1 MAHVHSPDHDH
12 HVHAGHSHAD
22 HSHAGHDHSAP
33 GHHHGPSPDMPFNLA
48 FGVGITLNTVFVLAE
63 VVGGYRAHSAALLSD
78 AGHNLGDVLGLG
90 LAWGAGRLALRPA
103 AGRYTY
109 GFKGLTI
116 QAALLNALLL
126 YAALGVILWETVQH
140 LRDPAP
146 VNGRLVMALAGLGIL
161 INGISAWLFR
171 RGQKGSDVNVRG
183 AYLHLLTDA
192 LVSAG
197 VVVGGAVVYFT
208 GWRWVDPLLSFI
220 ILGIVGYGSWGLLR
234 ETLLLSVQAA
244 PAGVDL
250 AEIRAF
256 LLAQPGVSEVH
267 DLHVWPL
274 GTTETA
280 LTAHLVR
287 PDGGDNAFLAQ
298 LQLALQAR
306 FQISHCTVQVERLVA
321 LVDELGVCH

>member
-1 MAHVHSPDHDH
+1 
-12 HVHAGHSHAD
+12 
-22 HSHAGHDHSAP
+22 
-33 GHHHGPSPDMPFNLA
+33 MPFNLA
-48 FGVGITLNTVFVLAE
+48 FGVGILLNAVFVLAE
-63 VVGGYRAHSAALLSD
+63 AGGGYWANSAALLSD

-90 LAWGAGRLALRPA
+90 LAWGAGRLARRPA

-109 GFKGLTI
+109 GLKGLTI

-126 YAALGVILWETVQH
+126 YAALGVILWETIQH

-146 VNGRLVMALAGLGIL
+146 VNGQLVMLLAGLGIV
-161 INGISAWLFR
+161 INGFSAWLFR
-171 RGQKGSDVNVRG
+171 RGEHGADVNVRG

-208 GWRWVDPLLSFI
+208 GWRWIDPLLSFV
-220 ILGIVGYGSWGLLR
+220 ILGLVGYGSWGLLR
-234 ETLLLSVQAA
+234 ETLHLSVQAA

-250 AEIRAF
+250 AKIRAF

-287 PDGGDNAFLAQ
+287 PSGGDNPFLAQ
-298 LQLALQAR
+298 LQRDLRAQFR
-306 FQISHCTVQVERLVA
+306 ISHCTVQIEQLVA
-321 LVDELGVCH
+321 LPDEPGVCR